1 MDESWRV
8 RNGMNL
14 PRRRSTDFSTSK
26 PCYDFCDPDEFRDV
40 FGGPPRSV
48 FMRKYS
54 GDFSSSFYD
63 EVFRPAEMDRT
74 AARPGRSLP
83 AFRIPGAAAGN
94 GKGGGG
100 GGGGGSLA
108 RRDGF
113 YDDIF
118 GYPRSRSRSES
129 MSKSRSNCSSV
140 LSSEDLSPIRPSVV
154 DDAGISS
161 FASKL
166 RPINIPSRQSTLF
179 AGDQRKQG
187 NSGAACPH
195 GPHPSYMEFQFTE
208 SGLNELHKQPTFGL
222 SQPMPSP
229 ESIINAEPSSYRSV
243 KISSDDFEIDSNA
256 SEISSIEQ
264 EPIASQRVQDQQE
277 QEEQQ
282 EDYYGEEED
291 GEFLGSY
298 VIEIGSDRREEVEE
312 AVAVDDAIAW
322 VKEKYRS
329 QGMEKEEKRPVS
341 NCPVLS
347 EEFNETEILLAQ
359 VSKELKKWEA
369 DKGTKMPHKD
379 MTMELLEED
388 IKLWSIGKE
397 GNIRSLLSTLQ
408 YILWPNS
415 GWQAIPLSE
424 MIEISQVRKAYQRA
438 RLCLHPDKLQQKGAT
453 TLQKYMAEKI
463 FNLLQD
469 AWTEFN
475 SHDVFAV

>member
-1 MDESWRV
+1 MDESWRI

-14 PRRRSTDFSTSK
+14 PRRRSTDFTSK
-26 PCYDFCDPDEFRDV
+26 ACYDFCDPDEFRDV

-48 FMRKYS
+48 FLRK
-54 GDFSSSFYD
+54 FSDDIASSFYD
-63 EVFRPAEMDRT
+63 EVFRKADLKQP
-74 AARPGRSLP
+74 ARPGRSLP
-83 AFRIPGAAAGN
+83 AFRIPAAGN
-94 GKGGGG
+94 GKGGAGCV
-100 GGGGGSLA
+100 

-118 GYPRSRSRSES
+118 GYRRSRSRSES

-140 LSSEDLSPIRPSVV
+140 LSSEDLSPIRPSMAE
-154 DDAGISS
+154 DAGISS

-166 RPINIPSRQSTLF
+166 RPINIRSRQSSMF
-179 AGDQRKQG
+179 CGDPRKQG
-187 NSGAACPH
+187 NSGVACPH
-195 GPHPSYMEFQFTE
+195 RPHPSYMEFQFTD
-208 SGLNELHKQPTFGL
+208 SGPNELYKQPNFGI

-243 KISSDDFEIDSNA
+243 KISDDDFEIDSNA

-264 EPIASQRVQDQQE
+264 EPSAGARAQDQE

-291 GEFLGSY
+291 ADFLGSF
-298 VIEIGSDRREEVEE
+298 VIEIGSDRREEVDE
-312 AVAVDDAIAW
+312 AVAVDEAIAW
-322 VKEKYRS
+322 VKEKCRS
-329 QGMEKEEKRPVS
+329 QSAEDEEKRLVS
-341 NCPVLS
+341 NCPTQS
-347 EEFNETEILLAQ
+347 GEYNETEILLAQ

-369 DKGTKMPHKD
+369 DQGTKLPQKD

-388 IKLWSIGKE
+388 IKLWSLGKE
-397 GNIRSLLSTLQ
+397 GNIRALLSTLQ

-415 GWQAIPLSE
+415 GWHAISLSE
-424 MIEISQVRKAYQRA
+424 MIETSQVRKAYQRA

-453 TLQKYMAEKI
+453 APQKYMAEKI
-463 FNLLQD
+463 FTLLQD

-475 SHDVFAV
+475 SQDVFPL